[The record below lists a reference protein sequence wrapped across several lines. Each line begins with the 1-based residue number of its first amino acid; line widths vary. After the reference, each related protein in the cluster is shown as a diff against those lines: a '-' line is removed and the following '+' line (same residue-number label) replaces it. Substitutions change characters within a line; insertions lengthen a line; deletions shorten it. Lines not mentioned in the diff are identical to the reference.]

1 MTKRI
6 LAALCAAA
14 AAGTILVS
22 CGNDNGGTSE
32 DSSPKADAAAASEAA
47 DTNDTA
53 EAPAPSDTSESP
65 DGLYASIQ
73 HVTDT
78 PDWIKALPEAQN
90 ADTKQLFVV
99 GAMGMDLTTAT
110 VSMNERDENGDW
122 KQILTSPAYVGVNG
136 MVRDAE
142 RAVGCGRTPIGT
154 YRFTAAFGI
163 ADDPGCAMPYTKVD
177 EDIYWS
183 GDTREGMHYNEMVD
197 IKDLPDLDTGEC
209 EHIIDYEYPYRYCL
223 NIGFNEEGTPDRGA
237 AIFLH
242 CIGSQKPY
250 TSGCV
255 SVPENIMKLI
265 MQKVSPDC
273 VVVIGLFDEM
283 GGNFG

>member
-6 LAALCAAA
+6 LSALCAAA

-22 CGNDNGGTSE
+22 CGNDNGGPSE
-32 DSSPKADAAAASEAA
+32 DSSPKADAAAASEASG
-47 DTNDTA
+47 TNDTA
-53 EAPAPSDTSESP
+53 DAPAPSDTAESP

-73 HVTDT
+73 HVVDT

-142 RAVGCGRTPIGT
+142 RAEGCGRTPIGT

-183 GDTREGMHYNEMVD
+183 GDPREGMHYNEMVD
-197 IKDLPDLDTGEC
+197 IKDLPDLDPAEC
-209 EHIIDYEYPYRYCL
+209 EHIIDYEYSYRYCL
-223 NIGFNEEGTPDRGA
+223 NIGFNEEGTPGRGA

-242 CIGSQKPY
+242 CIGTQEPY
-250 TSGCV
+250 TAGCV